1 MTQPKPSM
9 AKYQSH
15 KVVNACPMTRGAYNE
30 LRGWTVPENEN
41 PEDEG
46 YLVEYLDSPNKVH
59 PEYDHYI
66 SWSPKDVFDA
76 GYTLK
81 TSHTQGS
88 FFMRYLQDMAME
100 ISRVHNELQQKTNE
114 LQSKLPIDTTDEE
127 RAAVGNLALVYQA
140 LRNHHGAMGYALAQ
154 LSLLDE
160 SINPSE
166 IPVFPLEKV
175 PFNVIQA
182 LKDQLEYRYERVSNS
197 NITACY
203 AFLPN
208 NFKIGYGESS
218 CLNDADFDKALG
230 EKFAR
235 ERAEVDAL
243 NNLWFAEGY
252 VRAMR
257 FI

>member
-1 MTQPKPSM
+1 MTQPKPPM
-9 AKYQSH
+9 GKYQCH

-46 YLVEYLDSPNKVH
+46 YLVEYLDSPNQVH
-59 PEYDHYI
+59 PDYTHYI
-66 SWSPKDVFDA
+66 SWSPKDIFEA
-76 GYTLK
+76 GYILK
-81 TSHTQGS
+81 PSHTQGS
-88 FFMRYLQDMAME
+88 FFMRYLEDMAME
-100 ISRVHNELQQKTNE
+100 VARIRTDLQQKMLE
-114 LQSKLPIDTTDEE
+114 LQSKLCIDVTDEE
-127 RAAVGNLALVYQA
+127 RAAVGELAMIYQA
-140 LRNHHGAMGYALAQ
+140 LRNHHGAMGCALAQ
-154 LSLLDE
+154 LSLVD
-160 SINPSE
+160 STIDPAY

-175 PFNVIQA
+175 PFDTIQA
-182 LKDQLEYRYERVSNS
+182 LKDQLEYRYERVNNS

-235 ERAEVDAL
+235 ERAEADAV